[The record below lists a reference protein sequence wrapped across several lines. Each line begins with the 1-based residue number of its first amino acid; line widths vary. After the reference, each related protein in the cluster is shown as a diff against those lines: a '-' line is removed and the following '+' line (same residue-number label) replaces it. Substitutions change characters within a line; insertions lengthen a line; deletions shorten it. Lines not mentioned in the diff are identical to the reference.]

1 VGVGAVV
8 IKDRQVLL
16 VCRANDPNRGQWSVP
31 GGTVELG
38 ETLAQAAAR
47 EVWEECQ
54 VKIEAGEV
62 VATFDLIRRDEQ
74 GRICYHFVL
83 LDLAARYISGEP
95 VAATDALEVRW
106 VTAAELD
113 QLDVIPRLVPVLR
126 RALCQAAIATAPRVL
141 GGAASRHPSGEV
153 ATASRHQLGEAG

>member
-1 VGVGAVV
+1 MRREYPEAPIVGVGAIV
-8 IKDRQVLL
+8 IKDQQVLL
-16 VCRANDPNRGQWSVP
+16 VCRANDPNRGQWSIP

-62 VATFDLIRRDEQ
+62 VSTFDLIRRDAQ
-74 GRICYHFVL
+74 GRIRYHFVL

-113 QLDVIPRLVPVLR
+113 QLDIIPRLVPVVR
-126 RALCQAAIATAPRVL
+126 QALCQT
-141 GGAASRHPSGEV
+141 
-153 ATASRHQLGEAG
+153 ATASRHRYGEAA